1 MTAPQTP
8 ASAPVRLIDPEV
20 AALIDAEEARQRDC
34 IRLIASENYTS
45 RAVMAAMGSVF
56 TNKYSEGYPGKRY
69 YQGQVNADAIER
81 LAIVRAKALFG
92 ADHINVQPYSG
103 SVANLAMYMA
113 LAQPGD
119 PIVGLGLPHGG
130 HLSHGWSVN
139 VSGKFYNAHQ
149 YGVDPKTERIDL
161 QEVRKLCLEVK
172 PKVLVVGTTSY
183 PRALDFDGFGEI
195 AREVGAYLVADV
207 AHVSG
212 LIAGGAYPNPVY
224 VADVITT
231 TTHKTLRG
239 PRGGMLMCKAPLAA
253 AIDRAVF
260 PGLQGGPH
268 MNKIAGLCVALQE
281 ASQPE
286 FRDHAQQVITN
297 AQALGDALSSRGFRL
312 VTGGTDSHL
321 LVVDLT
327 PKGVAGKPAAQ
338 ALERAGLVCNYNS
351 IPFDPRKPFDPSG
364 IRIGTPAMTTRG
376 LKADAMA
383 HIARWI
389 DEVVTRIGDPL
400 TELRVQAEVLEF
412 LSNYPLTL

>member
-1 MTAPQTP
+1 MTEVIRAT
-8 ASAPVRLIDPEV
+8 DPEV
-20 AALIDAEEARQRDC
+20 AALVDAEEARQRDC

-69 YQGQVNADAIER
+69 YQGQANTDAIER
-81 LAIVRAKALFG
+81 LAVSRAKALFG
-92 ADHINVQPYSG
+92 CEHVNVQPYSG

-113 LAQPGD
+113 LCNPGD

-130 HLSHGWSVN
+130 HLSHGWNVN
-139 VSGKFYNAHQ
+139 VSGKFYHAHQ

-161 QEVRKLCLEVK
+161 AEVRKLCLEVK

-183 PRALDFDGFGEI
+183 PRLLDFAGFAEI
-195 AREVGAYLVADV
+195 AKEVGALLVSDV

-212 LIAGGAYPNPVY
+212 LIIGKAYPDPVPMS
-224 VADVITT
+224 DVVTT

-239 PRGGMLMCKAPLAA
+239 PRGGMIMCKAPLAA
-253 AIDRAVF
+253 AVDRAVF

-268 MNKIAGLCVALQE
+268 MNKIAGLCVALKE
-281 ASQPE
+281 ASTPE
-286 FRDHAQQVITN
+286 FSAHAHQIVTN
-297 AQALGDALSSRGFRL
+297 ARALCDALASRGFRL

-364 IRIGTPAMTTRG
+364 IRIGTPAVTSRG
-376 LKADAMA
+376 MKADAMT
-383 HIARWI
+383 HLARWI
-389 DEVVTRIGDPL
+389 DEVVTNLGDEA
-400 TELRVQAEVLEF
+400 TEQRVRAEVLE
-412 LSNYPLTL
+412 LLQSYPLAL

>member
-8 ASAPVRLIDPEV
+8 ASAPVHPVDPEV

-56 TNKYSEGYPGKRY
+56 TNKYAEGYPSKRY
-69 YQGQVNADAIER
+69 YQGQVNTDAIER
-81 LAIVRAKALFG
+81 LAFSRAKALFG
-92 ADHINVQPYSG
+92 ADHANVQPYSG

-113 LAQPGD
+113 LANPGD

-139 VSGKFYNAHQ
+139 VSGKFYQAHQ
-149 YGVDPKTERIDL
+149 YGVDPTTERIDL
-161 QEVRKLCLEVK
+161 QAVRKLCHEVK

-183 PRALDFDGFGEI
+183 PRALDFDGFAQI
-195 AREVGAYLVADV
+195 AQEVGAHLVADV

-212 LIAGGAYPNPVY
+212 LIAGGAYPNPVP
-224 VADVITT
+224 VADVVTT

-239 PRGGMLMCKAPLAA
+239 PRGGMILCKAPLAA
-253 AIDRAVF
+253 AVDRAVF

-268 MNKIAGLCVALQE
+268 MNKIAGLCVALKE
-281 ASQPE
+281 AAQPD
-286 FRDHAQQVITN
+286 FRAYAQQVITN
-297 AQALGDALSSRGFRL
+297 AQALADALLSRGFRL

-327 PKGVAGKPAAQ
+327 PKGVGGKLAAQ
-338 ALERAGLVCNYNS
+338 ALERAGIICNYNS

-364 IRIGTPAMTTRG
+364 VRVGTPAVTTRG
-376 LKADAMA
+376 MKADAMS
-383 HIARWI
+383 HIARWV
-389 DEVVTRIGDPL
+389 DEVVTHLGDPA
-400 TELRVQAEVLEF
+400 TEQRVLAEVLEF
-412 LSNYPLTL
+412 LNGYPLNL